1 MQSQHEI
8 SKLKNN
14 ESDEDSPPRK
24 KITLLNSEAN
34 FDLEMEVDDQ
44 DVSDN
49 FVLQIELLEQE
60 NTKLKTI
67 N

>member
-1 MQSQHEI
+1 
-8 SKLKNN
+8 
-14 ESDEDSPPRK
+14 
-24 KITLLNSEAN
+24 
-34 FDLEMEVDDQ
+34 MEVDDQ

-67 N
+67 NEVMKADKSFLEHELGRIIKI